1 MSLKHPRNMPRQHG
15 SMLISVL
22 FIMVV
27 LGALMAAIATL
38 TSQSSQ
44 QLVYEV
50 QALKARLVAEAV
62 LEKEVFTQL
71 NKLNTD
77 KVHID
82 EDGKRLELSGCTGY
96 IVQLDDSA
104 PNKVNV
110 IASGTCTTGELTV
123 IRNIEVEVIED
134 EN

>member
-1 MSLKHPRNMPRQHG
+1 MGPNTTAKRINHYRQRG

-50 QALKARLVAEAV
+50 QALKARLVAESV
-62 LEKEVFTQL
+62 LEKEIFTQL
-71 NKLNTD
+71 EQLNTD

-82 EDGKRLELSGCTGY
+82 EDGKRFELSGCTGY
-96 IVQLDDSA
+96 IFQLNDSA
-104 PNKVNV
+104 PNKINV
-110 IASGTCTTGELTV
+110 IASGTCSTGELTV
-123 IRNIEVEVIED
+123 MRNIEVEVIE
-134 EN
+134 